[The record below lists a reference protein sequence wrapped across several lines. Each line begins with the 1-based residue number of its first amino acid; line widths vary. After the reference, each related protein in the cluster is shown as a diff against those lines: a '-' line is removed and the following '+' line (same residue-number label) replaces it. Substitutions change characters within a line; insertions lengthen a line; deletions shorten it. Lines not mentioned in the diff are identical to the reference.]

1 MVPLAYVRNERSILV
16 SKIEEHAVV
25 ATTESK
31 TSERRLELLYVSSAA
46 GQVTIHALEN
56 LHGSFAV
63 NGAQISSGLRCPAN
77 RDPLGRGRFGHLS
90 FTEAKLTLNLFVGDS
105 SSANE

>member
-1 MVPLAYVRNERSILV
+1 MAHRSELDLILV

-25 ATTESK
+25 ATTESE
-31 TSERRLELLYVSSAA
+31 TGERRLELLYVSTAA
-46 GQVTIHALEN
+46 SQVTIHTLEN
-56 LHGSFAV
+56 LHGSFAI

-90 FTEAKLTLNLFVGDS
+90 FTEAKLTSYIFVGDS
-105 SSANE
+105 FSASE